1 LSLRSRLSLLF
12 IMVMA
17 LAGIP
22 VVHVWAAPAPKAISS
37 YLGPGNPVKGKALYR
52 KYCGNCHALKEALA
66 AGFGGNSELGQ
77 DGGPSFNDLR
87 VPANLS
93 VVAVT
98 EDFGGHE
105 VVVKKMTWDQIYD
118 VAAFAAQATR
128 SHKYLARVSD
138 G

>member
-1 LSLRSRLSLLF
+1 MNLRSRVFLLVT
-12 IMVMA
+12 MVFA
-17 LAGIP
+17 LGAVP
-22 VVHVWAAPAPKAISS
+22 VVHVWAATGGPVSS

-66 AGFGGNSELGQ
+66 AGFGGNSELGP

-93 VVAVT
+93 IVAVT

-105 VVVKKMTWDQIYD
+105 YVVKKMTWQQIYD
-118 VAAFAAQATR
+118 VSAFAAQATR
-128 SHKYLARVSD
+128 SHPYLARVSD